1 MLSEEKLKE
10 YFSCDWFGS
19 EKDNPDRICVMSFD
33 EIPNFIIHAGLY
45 SDLVIFNSE
54 YTLLDTYGSFVN
66 KIFPDLSFS
75 QREEY
80 RDDINQIAGTI
91 NEMFDYEEEPTE
103 KVRKFIEEI
112 KMDQDSQM
120 DMQMKM

>member
-19 EKDNPDRICVMSFD
+19 AKDNPDCICILNFD
-33 EIPNFIIHAGLY
+33 EIPNFVIHAGLY

-66 KIFPDLSFS
+66 KILPDLSFS

-91 NEMFDYEEEPTE
+91 NEMFDYEEEPIE